1 MRTNY
6 DTGWA
11 YVLGVYDASVAR
23 SIASPA
29 VGEWFAL
36 SHAPGP
42 ALGAGDSIFAHPAFR
57 EHVAFLERLD
67 ERGLLVAA
75 GPLPDAAGEGMTIVR
90 VLPEH
95 GDIDVYDL
103 ATTDDRAVADGYL
116 TVEVRPW
123 AVRFTG

>member
-1 MRTNY
+1 MVGRIR
-6 DTGWA
+6 A
-11 YVLGVYDASVAR
+11 VAT
-23 SIASPA
+23 PD

-36 SHAPGP
+36 CHSAGP
-42 ALGAGDSIFAHPAFR
+42 ALADGESIFGHAAFG
-57 EHVAFLERLD
+57 EHVAFLQRLE

-95 GDIDVYDL
+95 GDVDIYEL
-103 ATTDDRAVADGYL
+103 ATIDDRCVADGYL
-116 TVEVRPW
+116 EVEVKPW